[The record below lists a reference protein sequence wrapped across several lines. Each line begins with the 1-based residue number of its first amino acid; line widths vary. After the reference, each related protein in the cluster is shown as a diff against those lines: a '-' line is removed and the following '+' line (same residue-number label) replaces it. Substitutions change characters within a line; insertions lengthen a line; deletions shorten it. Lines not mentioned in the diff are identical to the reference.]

1 VKILNRW
8 KLALVAVAL
17 GLTLSVGATGYAQ
30 AAPQEHKVAVG
41 EAGTPEAVSP
51 EANEQEHDET
61 EAYKHSAMVKKIGGM
76 MGMSTETAATVFE
89 VGNFLVLFLLIGY
102 AILKTM
108 PTVFR
113 DRTSSIQ
120 KQLVEARA
128 ATEEASV
135 RLSSVEER
143 LSHLDAQIAG
153 MKTQA
158 EKDSAADEARIK
170 ASVEEETK
178 KILAAADAEIAAASM
193 HAQRQLQQ
201 YAAELA
207 IEQAAKKLVITA
219 ETDRLLVQ
227 SFARRLA
234 GDESKGG
241 QN

>member
-1 VKILNRW
+1 MTLSNRL
-8 KLALVAVAL
+8 K
-17 GLTLSVGATGYAQ
+17 LTLAAGALTLTFTAGHAMHAQ
-30 AAPQEHKVAVG
+30 APAQHGVSNSRAGAPESESAKVD
-41 EAGTPEAVSP
+41 EE
-51 EANEQEHDET
+51 EKDET
-61 EAYKHSAMVKKIGGM
+61 AEYKHSAMVKKMGSIF
-76 MGMSTETAATVFE
+76 GMSTETAATVFE
-89 VGNFLVLFLLIGY
+89 IGNFAVLFLLLGY

-108 PTVFR
+108 PKMLR
-113 DRTSSIQ
+113 DRTSNIQ
-120 KQLVEARA
+120 KQLVDARA

-135 RLSSVEER
+135 RLNSVEER

-158 EKDSAADEARIK
+158 ERDSAADEARIK
-170 ASVEEETK
+170 ASIEEETK
-178 KILAAADAEIAAASM
+178 KILATADQEIAAASM

-207 IEQAAKKLVITA
+207 IEQAARKLVISA

-227 SFARRLA
+227 SFARRLS

>member
-1 VKILNRW
+1 MTKANGW
-8 KLALVAVAL
+8 KLALAAVAL
-17 GLTLSVGATGYAQ
+17 GVTLSVGSHGYAQ
-30 AAPQEHKVAVG
+30 AAPDHKVTSS
-41 EAGTPEAVSP
+41 EAGTPESESAKI
-51 EANEQEHDET
+51 NEEEKDET

-76 MGMSTETAATVFE
+76 LGMSTNTAATVFE
-89 VGNFLVLFLLIGY
+89 VGNFLVLFVLIGY

-108 PTVFR
+108 PKVFR

-120 KQLVEARA
+120 RQLVEARA

-143 LSHLDAQIAG
+143 LSHLDAQIAE
-153 MKTQA
+153 MKAQA
-158 EKDSAADEARIK
+158 ERDSAADEARMR
-170 ASVEEETK
+170 ATVEEETK
-178 KILAAADAEIAAASM
+178 KILAAADAEIAAAAM

-207 IEQAAKKLVITA
+207 IEQAAKKLVISA

-227 SFARRLA
+227 SFARRLSD
-234 GDESKGG
+234 GPKGG